1 MMLAMKDDYTDFTGS
16 AKSEVVLTL
25 DEKDPTET
33 PSIKQVRI
41 GILISSVGVGI
52 FIASIDG
59 TITNVSLPVIAND
72 LAVEQNIAQWV
83 ILAYLLTLIGFT
95 AIAGDLGDRFSNKI
109 ILQIGTVIFVIGSL
123 FCALSTTLLWLVL
136 ARILQALGA
145 CCGMANGTAIITR
158 FTTKENRGMALGL
171 NALIVAAGITVGPII
186 GGLLTDRFGWPSIFY
201 INIPLG
207 IIGFIYV
214 QFGIPKTPPLHEER
228 READVIGSISFMLFL
243 TLLVFSLTVFVD
255 ENIPSPSLWGGVGIA
270 TSAIIFV
277 IFFLWEKRSEKPI
290 IDLNMFKN
298 RRFAFGILAAVLAY
312 QSLNVI
318 FYQLPFYLREMQ
330 NLDVIQIGII
340 ILGAPIGMAVVGPF
354 SGKLSDRIDPRLI
367 ASLGMLGITIDL
379 LLLSIFLE
387 EDTPYWF
394 FMVAALILGISLGA
408 FISPNSN
415 SIMSAAPKEKL
426 GVAGGLMNLSTQ
438 VGFSIGTA
446 LSTAVFF
453 ILRNS
458 FHRSNGLPVKDPVN
472 YIPAMKIMFAIF
484 VGVGILSVLVSYL
497 RGPEEGKKDLKLSYF
512 KIMKNEE
519 VE

>member
-1 MMLAMKDDYTDFTGS
+1 MLLAMKDVTADSSTNIEEETIS
-16 AKSEVVLTL
+16 SELQKPNKAPSSKEVSIAVLIT
-25 DEKDPTET
+25 
-33 PSIKQVRI
+33 
-41 GILISSVGVGI
+41 SVGVGV

-72 LAVEQNIAQWV
+72 LGVEQNIAQWV
-83 ILAYLLTLIGFT
+83 ILSYLLTLIGFT

-109 ILQIGTVIFVIGSL
+109 ILQIGSMIFVIGSL
-123 FCALSTTLLWLVL
+123 LCALSTTLLWLVL

-158 FTTKENRGMALGL
+158 FTTKENRGTALGL
-171 NALIVAAGITVGPII
+171 NALIIAAGITVGPIL

-207 IIGFIYV
+207 IIAIIYV
-214 QFGIPKTPPLHEER
+214 QFAIPKTPPMQEER
-228 READVIGSISFMLFL
+228 READVIGSVSFMLFL

-255 ENIPSPSLWGGVGIA
+255 QNIPNPVLWGGIGIA
-270 TSAIIFV
+270 TSIVLCV
-277 IFFLWEKRSEKPI
+277 IFILWEKRTKKPI

-330 NLDVIQIGII
+330 NMDVIQIGLVII
-340 ILGAPIGMAVVGPF
+340 GAPVGMAIVGPF
-354 SGKLSDRIDPRLI
+354 SGKLSDRIDPRI
-367 ASLGMLGITIDL
+367 ISSIGMIGITVDL
-379 LLLSIFLE
+379 MLLAIFLK
-387 EDTPYWF
+387 EDTSYWF
-394 FMVAALILGISLGA
+394 FVIAALILGMSLGA

-415 SIMSAAPKEKL
+415 SIMSAAPKDKL

-438 VGFSIGTA
+438 VGFSLGTA

-453 ILRNS
+453 ILRNA
-458 FHRSNGLPVKDPVN
+458 FHRNNGLPVKDPIN

-484 VGVGILSVLVSYL
+484 VGVGILAVIVSYL
-497 RGPEEGKKDLKLSYF
+497 RGPEEGKKELKLKF
-512 KIMKNEE
+512 LNKDEN
-519 VE
+519 